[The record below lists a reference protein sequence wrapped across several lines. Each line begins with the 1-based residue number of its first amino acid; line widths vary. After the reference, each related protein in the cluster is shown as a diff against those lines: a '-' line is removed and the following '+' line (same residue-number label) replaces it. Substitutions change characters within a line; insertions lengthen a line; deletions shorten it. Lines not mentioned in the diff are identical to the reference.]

1 MYKQY
6 VRVKNVRRKQYYVI
20 ERRCDTFRHFRFR
33 PITSCL
39 LRNRRRGKG
48 VYSKRFGRGHHGF
61 DTAAVT
67 QTDPPEGST
76 DRVPEAEPLT
86 PIFLRFPYRCCMLCD
101 VMHRDNKLS
110 PRGRQDDGSST
121 RGGSTSVRGQVRSP
135 HVAKLQA
142 ASVPIAYG
150 SCAPRA
156 MGHTDGQTA
165 GP

>member
-6 VRVKNVRRKQYYVI
+6 VRIKNVRRKQYYVI
-20 ERRCDTFRHFRFR
+20 ERRFDTFRHFRFR

-76 DRVPEAEPLT
+76 DRVPEAEPLRYFYDSLIDAVCYAT
-86 PIFLRFPYRCCMLCD
+86 SCIVITSYRAGGGKTISPPPPMAVRLAAD
-101 VMHRDNKLS
+101 LPPSADRSAVRTYLS
-110 PRGRQDDGSST
+110 CRQ
-121 RGGSTSVRGQVRSP
+121 P
-135 HVAKLQA
+135 ACL
-142 ASVPIAYG
+142 
-150 SCAPRA
+150 
-156 MGHTDGQTA
+156 
-165 GP
+165 

>member
-6 VRVKNVRRKQYYVI
+6 VRIKNVRRKQYYVI
-20 ERRCDTFRHFRFR
+20 ERRCGTFRHFRFR
-33 PITSCL
+33 PFTSCL

-67 QTDPPEGST
+67 QTDPLEGST

-110 PRGRQDDGSST
+110 PRGRQDDMPSPMA
-121 RGGSTSVRGQVRSP
+121 VRLAADLRPSADRSAVRTW
-135 HVAKLQA
+135 L
-142 ASVPIAYG
+142 
-150 SCAPRA
+150 SCRQPACL
-156 MGHTDGQTA
+156 
-165 GP
+165 